1 MYFAP
6 YVTSQT
12 FQVRI
17 LDDAGQPQIEGPEDL
32 ELVLRTPINTGLGK
46 VDTSVLTIND
56 SFTDCKYTA
65 DRMRRSARLT
75 QSFLIQF

>member
-17 LDDAGQPQIEGPEDL
+17 LDDAGQPKIEGPEDL

-65 DRMRRSARLT
+65 DKMR
-75 QSFLIQF
+75 

>member
-17 LDDAGQPQIEGPEDL
+17 LDDAGQPKIEGPEDL

-56 SFTDCKYTA
+56 SFTDCKLHCGCGEVFRVA
-65 DRMRRSARLT
+65 VRG
-75 QSFLIQF
+75 